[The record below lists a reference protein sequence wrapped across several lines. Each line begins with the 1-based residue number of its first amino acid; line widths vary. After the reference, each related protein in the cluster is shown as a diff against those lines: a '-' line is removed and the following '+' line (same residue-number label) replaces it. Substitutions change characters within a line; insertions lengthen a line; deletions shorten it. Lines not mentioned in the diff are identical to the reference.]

1 MSGRHDDYVT
11 ELGYTRGYFSELS
24 LPHLRLALLKH
35 GFAPPDI
42 RTCCEMGFGQGLSLA
57 IHAAASPAVW
67 YGTDINA
74 EHMAAATELVRS
86 SGATAHLHQEPFAD
100 LAERTDVPP
109 FDFVGMNGVWSWVSE
124 QTRGTIVDFLRR
136 KLKPGGVLFVSYI
149 SSGWRPFQPLQE
161 LLAAHA
167 HQDAQ
172 SQTPLTERME
182 ASLAFAERLR
192 QAAPG
197 YLEDNPRADEY
208 LDDLAAKDRRF
219 LAHDLF
225 NRHYHPM
232 SLAAVRTQLAQAGLV
247 HAGSADLGDLD
258 AIRLTPKQRQLL
270 DTIEESALRESVRD
284 FLVNRFARRDYFIKG
299 PAKTLSPEER
309 LEALRR
315 MRFIALRPHPE
326 LPAKLRAVLT
336 LQRTG
341 LTEELQRPIFEA
353 LASLSPLSLERAEN
367 LAKSNG
373 RGGAE
378 ALDVLLLGAAT
389 GQLSP
394 IQDATDIEPR
404 RPFTR
409 ALNARLVE
417 KPFDEDDTE
426 YLASPVTGAG
436 VAVRRR
442 LLPLLSSHRDGGPGP
457 DSHAGQIAVLRAL
470 GIA

>member
-1 MSGRHDDYVT
+1 MTDRHDDYVT

-24 LPHLRLALLKH
+24 LPHLRLALLRH
-35 GFAPPDI
+35 GFPPPDI
-42 RTCCEMGFGQGLSLA
+42 KTCCELGFGQGLSLA

-67 YGTDINA
+67 YGNDINA

-86 SGATAHLHQEPFAD
+86 SGATAHLYREDFAD
-100 LAERTDVPP
+100 LADRGDVPP
-109 FDFVGMNGVWSWVSE
+109 FDFVAMNGVWSWVSE

-167 HQDAQ
+167 HQDAHGQ
-172 SQTPLTERME
+172 VPLTERME
-182 ASLAFAERLR
+182 AALAFAERLR

-197 YLEDNPRADEY
+197 YLEDNPRADEF

-258 AIRLTPKQRQLL
+258 SIRLTAKQRQFLG
-270 DTIEESALRESVRD
+270 TIDDSDLRASVRD

-299 PAKTLSPEER
+299 PAVPLSPEER
-309 LEALRR
+309 LEALRQ
-315 MRFIALRPHPE
+315 MKFIALRPHPE

-353 LASLSPLSLERAEN
+353 LGSLSPLSLARAES
-367 LAKSNG
+367 LATSSG
-373 RGGAE
+373 RGAAD
-378 ALDVLLLGAAT
+378 ALDILLLGAAA

-394 IQDATDIEPR
+394 IQDETDIESR

-417 KPFDEDDTE
+417 KPFDEDDTD

-436 VAVRRR
+436 VAVKRRI
-442 LLPLLSSHRDGGPGP
+442 LPLLSNYPDGGPGSDP
-457 DSHAGQIAVLRAL
+457 DAAQRAVLRTL
-470 GIA
+470 GIG